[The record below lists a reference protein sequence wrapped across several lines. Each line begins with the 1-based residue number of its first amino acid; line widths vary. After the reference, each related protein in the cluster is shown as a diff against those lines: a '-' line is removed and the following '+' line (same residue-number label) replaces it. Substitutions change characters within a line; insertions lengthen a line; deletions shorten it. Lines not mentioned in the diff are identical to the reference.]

1 MSKSSSYAP
10 SLYEGNKDT
19 HHDFLFVSSVA
30 PTVPVRKIATASKRK
45 QKIPEPVMA
54 VEEEEEEDDE
64 EEEEED
70 EEDESITRCVCGE
83 SRRLNI
89 CESMKLLN

>member
-1 MSKSSSYAP
+1 MLF
-10 SLYEGNKDT
+10 SLG
-19 HHDFLFVSSVA
+19 SSVA

-54 VEEEEEEDDE
+54 VEEEEEEDDDDE

-83 SRRLNI
+83 SRKLNI
-89 CESMKLLN
+89 CDTPHASVC